1 MSNAP
6 FRFPATDQERIA
18 VIQNFPLYDETI
30 DFVAADVALGL
41 ACQEFCH
48 TRDDLEDFAFRH
60 GLSPYLEPFLKRRGW
75 IDDDWRKRLE
85 VLNTIFQHH
94 AN

>member
-1 MSNAP
+1 MPNKP
-6 FRFPATDQERIA
+6 FRFPATDQERTA
-18 VIQNFPLYDETI
+18 VIQDFTLYDETF
-30 DFVAADVALGL
+30 DFMAADAALGL
-41 ACQEFCH
+41 ACQEFCN
-48 TRDDLEDFAFRH
+48 TRDDLEGFAFRQ

-75 IDDDWRKRLE
+75 IDDDWRRRLE